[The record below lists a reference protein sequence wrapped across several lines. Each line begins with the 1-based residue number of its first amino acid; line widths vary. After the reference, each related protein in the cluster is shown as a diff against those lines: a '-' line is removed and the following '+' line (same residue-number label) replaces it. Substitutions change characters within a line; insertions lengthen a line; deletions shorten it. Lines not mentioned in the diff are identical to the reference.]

1 MELSGKDT
9 VSSNLEVICNMY
21 SVILLTIPI
30 LTFVLYT
37 VSTSNLDNDEMELSG
52 KDTVS
57 SKSDTLSSSPP
68 IGELLACKEW

>member
-1 MELSGKDT
+1 
-9 VSSNLEVICNMY
+9 MY

-57 SKSDTLSSSPP
+57 SKSDTLSSSPT

>member
-1 MELSGKDT
+1 
-9 VSSNLEVICNMY
+9 MY
-21 SVILLTIPI
+21 SVILLTIPTP
-30 LTFVLYT
+30 TFVLYT

>member
-1 MELSGKDT
+1 
-9 VSSNLEVICNMY
+9 MY